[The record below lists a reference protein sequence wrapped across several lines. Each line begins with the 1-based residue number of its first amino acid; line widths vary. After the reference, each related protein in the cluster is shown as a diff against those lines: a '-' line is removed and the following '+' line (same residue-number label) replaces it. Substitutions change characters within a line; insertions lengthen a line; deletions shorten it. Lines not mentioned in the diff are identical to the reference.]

1 MLNEEEQKIFAA
13 KVTNLLHR
21 LENNN
26 IGIDHFSKENQ
37 VDFKIRISKQ
47 ESELEK
53 KVIVLYID
61 VAYGKTYVIEAQ
73 QLNKFG
79 NGEKAKV
86 GK

>member
-13 KVTNLLHR
+13 KVTSLLHR

-73 QLNKFG
+73 
-79 NGEKAKV
+79 
-86 GK
+86 